1 MHQGS
6 GSTFGLIIAVLIF
19 SKVQAERTVIGISV
33 APGLFEINEPIT
45 FGVPIVMNP
54 VYMLPFII
62 GPTVLGAAS
71 YILMDLGIIER
82 VVLSA
87 PWVTPPILFPF
98 LATGGGIKAAVWAA
112 IEIVLLV
119 LLWTPFVMISNK
131 QNAREA

>member
-1 MHQGS
+1 MLAFAHMQQPVRKRKLIVNGEPQDYNEHLFWNMLA
-6 GSTFGLIIAVLIF
+6 TVFGLPA
-19 SKVQAERTVIGISV
+19 TVYPL
-33 APGLFEINEPIT
+33 AKT
-45 FGVPIVMNP
+45 MD
-54 VYMLPFII
+54 
-62 GPTVLGAAS
+62 PTVLGAAS

>member
-1 MHQGS
+1 M
-6 GSTFGLIIAVLIF
+6 GLIIAVLIF
-19 SKVQAERTVIGISV
+19 GKVQAERTVIGISV

-62 GPTVLGAAS
+62 GPTILGAAS
-71 YILMDLGIIER
+71 YILMDLGVIER

-98 LATGGGIKAAVWAA
+98 LATGGGIKAAIWAA
-112 IEIVLLV
+112 IEIVLLT